1 MNHHLITTIVVIALI
16 CLGIYRRVRR
26 NIGWQ
31 RLKRG
36 NLVFRTV
43 IFLVIGLLF
52 LVAGLTHPISIVSDV
67 IGVTLGAFLGVYGVN
82 LTRFEQREG
91 RLYYCP
97 NIWVG
102 TAVTLLFLGR
112 LIYRF
117 YTIYSSGALNG
128 AAQQNPNQFQ
138 SMAGNS
144 WAAGLLLI
152 MFAYYIFYYAVL
164 LKKQKQF
171 SESDQDHVSIK

>member
-1 MNHHLITTIVVIALI
+1 MNHHLFSTIVIIALI
-16 CLGIYRRVRR
+16 LLGIYRRVRR

-36 NLVFRTV
+36 NLVIRTV

-52 LVAGLTHPISIVSDV
+52 LTAGVSHPISIVSDI
-67 IGVTLGAFLGVYGVN
+67 IGIILGALLGVYGVN

-102 TAVTLLFLGR
+102 TGVTLLFLGR

-117 YTIYSSGALNG
+117 YTLYSSGALNG
-128 AAQQNPNQFQ
+128 GQQNPNQFQ
-138 SMAGNS
+138 SMTGNS

-152 MFAYYIFYYAVL
+152 MFAYYIIYYVVL
-164 LKKQKQF
+164 LKKQKQI
-171 SESDQDHVSIK
+171 SESGQDHVTL